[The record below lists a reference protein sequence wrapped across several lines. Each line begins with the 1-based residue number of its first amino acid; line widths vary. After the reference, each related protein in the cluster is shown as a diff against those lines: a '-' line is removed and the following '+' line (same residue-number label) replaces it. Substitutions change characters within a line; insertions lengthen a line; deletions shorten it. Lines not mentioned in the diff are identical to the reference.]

1 MKTKYSISEKYLGF
15 CFSDKTTPAIENYVP
30 VIYGLQNKIQDTFL
44 KIYRMNNQFSIL
56 KIKNVQFLSANPIE
70 LIEDKGFLSDLQLF

>member
-44 KIYRMNNQFSIL
+44 KIYRAVGIVTFSKDGTL
-56 KIKNVQFLSANPIE
+56 RKS
-70 LIEDKGFLSDLQLF
+70 